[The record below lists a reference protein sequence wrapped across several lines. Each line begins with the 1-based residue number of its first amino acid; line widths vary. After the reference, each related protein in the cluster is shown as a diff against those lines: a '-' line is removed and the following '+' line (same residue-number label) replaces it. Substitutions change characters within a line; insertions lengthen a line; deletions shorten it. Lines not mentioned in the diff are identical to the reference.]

1 MDSWDSLGFLI
12 LVLNYNVTIIGKMWL
27 TLMVL
32 LRLLVIFFAAY
43 PLYQDEQQRFICN
56 TLQPGCTNACYD
68 MFAPISHFRFWLVQT
83 ASVLLPY
90 TLFCVYVFHSVA
102 RQLVKARSLPYRRYK
117 EIKSTSGHKMS
128 KKSSKGVAGGRIP
141 CEANKMDIPDF
152 SRAYTVQLL
161 LRMLVEACFGSGHYY
176 LFGFF
181 VPRRFAC
188 YQFPCASY
196 VECFVS
202 RPTEKSILM
211 FFIWGLSG
219 FSFLLS
225 LIDLT
230 FAFRS
235 SIVRSHRNKLLSER
249 LGTEER
255 CCPGVL
261 QGNKPSKDLL
271 DFGRGG
277 QGILVTPGSCNN
289 VDSCLLGCETK
300 EDLSPQPALTSQP
313 TISFNLNSNKPCATM
328 NQDGKGVAFQGC
340 EPREILHEQPRCNPL
355 PCPLKGALALK
366 PQDGF
371 PRGVNSSASFSKPS
385 VHYSTLE
392 RKASDV
398 QSVCSSAGGSKSK
411 KSEWV

>member
-12 LVLNYNVTIIGKMWL
+12 LILNYNVTIIGKIWL
-27 TLMVL
+27 TLTIL

-56 TLQPGCTNACYD
+56 TLQPGCANACYD
-68 MFAPISHFRFWLVQT
+68 VFAPISHFRFWLVQT

-102 RQLVKARSLPYRRYK
+102 RRLVKAQSLPYRRYK
-117 EIKSTSGHKMS
+117 EIKATSGHKMS
-128 KKSSKGVAGGRIP
+128 KKSSKGVAGSRVP
-141 CEANKMDIPDF
+141 CEATKMDIPDF

-161 LRMLVEACFGSGHYY
+161 LRMLVEASFGSGHYY

-225 LIDLT
+225 LLDLT

-235 SIVRSHRNKLLSER
+235 SIVRSHRNKLLLGR
-249 LGTEER
+249 LGAEER
-255 CCPGVL
+255 CSPGAL
-261 QGNKPSKDLL
+261 QGLKPSKDLL
-271 DFGRGG
+271 DFGRGA
-277 QGILVTPGSCNN
+277 QGILVTPGGCDN
-289 VDSCLLGCETK
+289 VDSCLLGCDMK
-300 EDLSPQPALTSQP
+300 EDVSFQPALASQP
-313 TISFNLNSNKPCATM
+313 TISFNLNSDKPCAAT
-328 NQDGKGVAFQGC
+328 NQEGKGALFQGS
-340 EPREILHEQPRCNPL
+340 EPREILQPRCNQL

-366 PQDGF
+366 PQDGC
-371 PRGVNSSASFSKPS
+371 PRAVHSSASFSKPS

-398 QSVCSSAGGSKSK
+398 QSVCSSAGCSKSK

>member
-1 MDSWDSLGFLI
+1 MQSWDSLGFLI
-12 LVLNYNVTIIGKMWL
+12 LVLNYNVTIIGKIWL
-27 TLMVL
+27 TLTVL

-56 TLQPGCTNACYD
+56 TLQPGCANVCYD
-68 MFAPISHFRFWLVQT
+68 LFAPVSHFRFWLVQT

-90 TLFCVYVFHSVA
+90 TMFCVYVFHNVA

-117 EIKSTSGHKMS
+117 EIKATSGHKIS
-128 KKSSKGVAGGRIP
+128 KKSSKSAAGGRVAS
-141 CEANKMDIPDF
+141 EANKMDIPDF
-152 SRAYTVQLL
+152 SQAYTVQLL
-161 LRMLVEACFGSGHYY
+161 LRMLLEACFGAGHYY

-188 YQFPCASY
+188 YQFPCANY

-202 RPTEKSILM
+202 RPTEKSIMM
-211 FFIWGLSG
+211 FFVWGLSG

-235 SIVRSHRNKLLSER
+235 NIVRNYRNKLLLER
-249 LGTEER
+249 LGSEER
-255 CCPGVL
+255 CGPGML
-261 QGNKPSKDLL
+261 QGNKPNKDLL

-277 QGILVTPGSCNN
+277 QGILVTPDSCDHVN
-289 VDSCLLGCETK
+289 SCLLGCEVK
-300 EDLSPQPALTSQP
+300 EDLAFQPALTSQP
-313 TISFNLNSNKPCATM
+313 TISFNLNSNKPCVAST
-328 NQDGKGVAFQGC
+328 QDGKGALFQGS
-340 EPREILHEQPRCNPL
+340 EPREILHEQSRSNPL
-355 PCPLKGALALK
+355 PGPLKGALALK
-366 PQDGF
+366 PQDGGN
-371 PRGVNSSASFSKPS
+371 RGVSSSGSFNKPS

-392 RKASDV
+392 RKPSDV
-398 QSVCSSAGGSKSK
+398 QSACSGSGCSKAK

>member
-12 LVLNYNVTIIGKMWL
+12 LVLSYNVTIIGKVWL
-27 TLMVL
+27 TVTIL
-32 LRLLVIFFAAY
+32 LRILVIFFAAY

-56 TLQPGCTNACYD
+56 TLQPGCSNACYD
-68 MFAPISHFRFWLVQT
+68 MFAPVSHFRFWLIQT

-90 TLFCVYVFHSVA
+90 TLFCVYVFHNVA
-102 RQLVKARSLPYRRYK
+102 RRLVKAHSLPYRRYK
-117 EIKSTSGHKMS
+117 EIKATSGLKMS
-128 KKSSKGVAGGRIP
+128 KKPSKGAAGSR
-141 CEANKMDIPDF
+141 EANKMDIPDF

-188 YQFPCASY
+188 YQFPCANY

-202 RPTEKSILM
+202 RPTEKSVM
-211 FFIWGLSG
+211 VFFIWGLSG

-225 LIDLT
+225 LVDLT

-235 SIVRSHRNKLLSER
+235 NIVRSHRNKLLLER
-249 LGTEER
+249 LGPEER
-255 CCPGVL
+255 CGPGIL

-271 DFGRGG
+271 DLGKGG
-277 QGILVTPGSCNN
+277 QGILVTPANCENANS
-289 VDSCLLGCETK
+289 SLFGCEVK
-300 EDLSPQPALTSQP
+300 KDVPFPPALPSQP
-313 TISFNLNSNKPCATM
+313 TISFNLNGNKPCVAT
-328 NQDGKGVAFQGC
+328 NQEGKGTPVQGG
-340 EPREILHEQPRCNPL
+340 EPREMSQEQSKCNHL
-355 PCPLKGALALK
+355 PGPLKGALAFK
-366 PQDGF
+366 PQDGC
-371 PRGVNSSASFSKPS
+371 PRGTPPSASSSKPS
-385 VHYSTLE
+385 VHYSSLE

-398 QSVCSSAGGSKSK
+398 QSVCSSGGCSKSK

>member
-12 LVLNYNVTIIGKMWL
+12 LVLNYNVTIIGKVWL
-27 TLMVL
+27 TLMIL

-43 PLYQDEQQRFICN
+43 PLYQDEQERFICN
-56 TLQPGCTNACYD
+56 TLQPGCANACYD
-68 MFAPISHFRFWLVQT
+68 MFAPVSHFRFWLVQT
-83 ASVLLPY
+83 ASVLFPY
-90 TLFCVYVFHSVA
+90 TMFCVYVFHSVA
-102 RQLVKARSLPYRRYK
+102 RQLMKAHSMPYRRYK
-117 EIKSTSGHKMS
+117 EIKATSGHKTS
-128 KKSSKGVAGGRIP
+128 KKSSKGGAGSRVP

-202 RPTEKSILM
+202 RPTEKSIMM

-230 FAFRS
+230 FVFRS
-235 SIVRSHRNKLLSER
+235 SIVRSHRNKLLLER
-249 LGTEER
+249 LGAEER
-255 CCPGVL
+255 CGPRVL
-261 QGNKPSKDLL
+261 QDNKPSKDLL
-271 DFGRGG
+271 DFGRGD
-277 QGILVTPGSCNN
+277 QGILVTPGNCDN
-289 VDSCLLGCETK
+289 VKSCLLGCEVK
-300 EDLSPQPALTSQP
+300 EDVPFQPASTSQP
-313 TISFNLNSNKPCATM
+313 TISFNLNSNKPCVAA
-328 NQDGKGVAFQGC
+328 NQDGKAVPFQGG
-340 EPREILHEQPRCNPL
+340 EPREISREQSRCSPL

-366 PQDGF
+366 PQNGC
-371 PRGVNSSASFSKPS
+371 PRSASFSKPS
-385 VHYSTLE
+385 VHYSLE

-398 QSVCSSAGGSKSK
+398 QSVCSSAGCSKSK